1 MNRSQALLIAVAVVV
16 VLSGC
21 NALTG
26 SDTETDTPTVTPAAV
41 PTDEPTPTPVP
52 MLAPG
57 LTRAGVVSASDLA
70 DAHDTNL
77 ADGSFRL
84 YTNQSVRYD
93 NGTLRVRLNQ
103 TARIANGSGSFYS
116 VGEYKGLITQPP
128 VNFPERFK
136 TWSDGEQ
143 VFTASIQENNTS
155 YRRTRQSRADYDF
168 RRSSRFFT
176 LFNALETRVVGQ
188 ETRNDTKLYIV
199 RATNLTNPE
208 YLPGIYPV
216 GATENPRNISFRALI
231 DSQGI
236 VRSHYL
242 AYTTTDIQRGVNTT
256 NRITQSVRYTDI
268 GSTTV
273 DRPDWYEAANR
284 TITVAE

>member
-70 DAHDTNL
+70 EAHDTNL
-77 ADGSFRL
+77 VDGSF
-84 YTNQSVRYD
+84 TTVSNNTIRYA
-93 NGTLRVRLNQ
+93 NGTLRFKQNQ
-103 TARIANGSGSFYS
+103 TMRVAEGSEPFFIVSRYDGSTQQSVASAQRIES
-116 VGEYKGLITQPP
+116 
-128 VNFPERFK
+128 
-136 TWSDGEQ
+136 WSDGER
-143 VFTASIQENNTS
+143 VYSAAIGKND
-155 YRRTRQSRADYDF
+155 TRYSVNRLGQT
-168 RRSSRFFT
+168 FFNAQNGEQFLT
-176 LFNALETRVVGQ
+176 LFSALDTRVVGQ
-188 ETRNDTKLYIV
+188 ETHNGTELYRV

-208 YLPGIYPV
+208 YLPRSMLNV
-216 GATENPRNISFRALI
+216 SKNPRNISFRATI

-273 DRPDWYEAANR
+273 ERPDWYEAANR
-284 TITVAE
+284 TTTVAE